1 MISEIASLQK
11 EIFQAQYH
19 SLREHTEHLSHLL
32 TKQKSNTHQLLS
44 KRNLSS
50 KKSKGG
56 GQGRLL
62 TTFEEILIQTLDAKN
77 QLTSDIGLNLF
88 LLLLHNAQRIEEKLL
103 CIHVLRYQ
111 TPRESHEKLV
121 QSGFFR
127 ILNLWIQQ
135 CLNQDFNAD
144 DSSGIPILTIICH
157 LLRECYYLD
166 IDVAKKFDILRLIKK
181 IGKVSS
187 SVNNTEDLQQA
198 VAALKS
204 SWQEEVN
211 KEDSAVRA
219 ALIKSKLKNEKL
231 NHTPGNT
238 ETNSG
243 EAETSE
249 MTKEEN
255 NEKETMEVVDVD
267 EVKPTI
273 KPEAQRQPPSAP
285 EISQS
290 STSVSSAPAKTTVV
304 PARTSH
310 QPLNVVGKLGANQ
323 IQDLIHLT
331 APRQKPQRTHPEKI
345 MGISRDESTLEIL
358 QQAMLPK
365 IVLVKS
371 SDVKG
376 IMKKSKPSDVTEEK
390 TKTSRR
396 LISWNEKLF
405 DIRYFEVEPTNNM
418 TKSTS
423 RLRQEVHQKK
433 LMTTQCEWKRPE
445 KREFLPEDK
454 VDVHSFE
461 ESIQRKRLL
470 SILQRFYP
478 DDDDIPS
485 DPEDD
490 PNADDSAIRKSL
502 SECTLIPWDND
513 EVPSAPIA
521 EPIPTFD
528 PLPSILKS
536 VKSVDQSSFMAEE
549 KESYPFQHHLLN
561 PTSYGSSD
569 PIKPLPTPAYSSFTP
584 EPLTPSRS
592 SYDSYAPKPDLM
604 CHYFNQRQGCR
615 RGAACPYIHENLDMK
630 RMPEPFDYP
639 PPKRTRSRS
648 PSPPPRFGRTRSPS
662 PPLRYGR
669 TVSREPSYFE
679 PVPLR
684 KTREQMKLASKIY
697 GADRSASPPSP
708 PPLKNPGASRKLA
721 STVCSAYISGSC
733 RYGYKCH
740 YLHEQMDMFGDIED
754 EDEDDVPVPTISPNT
769 WTKTIDRDNTV
780 LVRMKGLPSDV
791 SYSDILQFFTGII
804 FGIFSSSNFCLSS
817 SLSLL

>member
-1 MISEIASLQK
+1 MEISTVVVSVVVQSSQSQQIRNLEMISEIASLQA
-11 EIFQAQYH
+11 EIFQTQYQ
-19 SLREHTEHLSHLL
+19 SLRHHTEYLSQLL
-32 TKQKSNTHQLLS
+32 TKQKSKAHQLLS
-44 KRNLSS
+44 KRNSS
-50 KKSKGG
+50 KRHKGG
-56 GQGRLL
+56 GLL
-62 TTFEEILIQTLDAKN
+62 TTFEEILLQTLDANN
-77 QLTSDIGLNLF
+77 QLTGEIRLNLF
-88 LLLLHNAQRIEEKLL
+88 LLLLYSAHKIEEKLI

-144 DSSGIPILTIICH
+144 DSSGIPTLTVICH

-166 IDVAKKFDILRLIKK
+166 IDIAKKYDILRLIKK

-187 SVNNTEDLQQA
+187 SVNSTDDLQQA

-219 ALIKSKLKNEKL
+219 ALIKSKMKSEKS
-231 NHTPGNT
+231 NQTSGNSD

-243 EAETSE
+243 ETEATDL
-249 MTKEEN
+249 TKEEN
-255 NEKETMEVVDVD
+255 IQMEVVDVD
-267 EVKPTI
+267 AVKPPT
-273 KPEAQRQPPSAP
+273 KSGVQQQP
-285 EISQS
+285 S
-290 STSVSSAPAKTTVV
+290 STSELSSVTPAPAKATVV

-310 QPLNVVGKLGANQ
+310 QPLNVIGKLGANQ

-331 APRQKPQRTHPEKI
+331 APRQPKPQRTLPEKSL
-345 MGISRDESTLEIL
+345 GISRDESTLEIL

-376 IMKKSKPSDVTEEK
+376 IMKKSKPSDATEEK
-390 TKTSRR
+390 TKSSGR

-445 KREFLPEDK
+445 KRELLPEDK

-490 PNADDSAIRKSL
+490 PNADDGAIRKSL
-502 SECTLIPWDND
+502 SDCTLIPWDND

-521 EPIPTFD
+521 EP
-528 PLPSILKS
+528 LPSIL
-536 VKSVDQSSFMAEE
+536 KSVDQSSFMAEE

-561 PTSYGSSD
+561 PTSYGSPQ
-569 PIKPLPTPAYSSFTP
+569 PIPTTPSYSSFAS
-584 EPLTPSRS
+584 EPLTSSRS
-592 SYDSYAPKPDLM
+592 KYDSHAPKPDMM

-615 RGAACPYIHENLDMK
+615 RGAACPYIHENLETK
-630 RMPEPFDYP
+630 RIPEPFDYP
-639 PPKRTRSRS
+639 PPKRSRSRS

-662 PPLRYGR
+662 PPIRYGR
-669 TVSREPSYFE
+669 TVTREPSYFE

-684 KTREQMKLASKIY
+684 KTREQMKLSSTIY

-708 PPLKNPGASRKLA
+708 PPLKNPGASRKIA
-721 STVCSAYISGSC
+721 NTVCSAYISGSC

-740 YLHEQMDMFGDIED
+740 YLHEQMDMFGDLED
-754 EDEDDVPVPTISPNT
+754 EDEDDVPVPAISPNT
-769 WTKTIDRDNTV
+769 WTKTIDRDNSV
-780 LVRMKGLPSDV
+780 LVRMKGLPPDV
-791 SYSDILQFFTGII
+791 SYPDVLQFFNGTI
-804 FGIFSSSNFCLSS
+804 L
-817 SLSLL
+817 